1 MRARFAGWASPRAVL
16 VLATVLL
23 GLAALAPGVTLP
35 LSRFHGIVVLDIT
48 QSMNAEDAFVDG
60 KAVSRLTAAKDA
72 LHGVLQSLP
81 CGSRVGWGVFTEYR
95 TLILISPLEICEHF
109 RELGAT
115 LDHIDGR
122 MSWAGR
128 SEVAKGLFWG
138 LRQADALPGRPAIV
152 FVTDGHE
159 APPVNPRHR
168 PHYDGKPGKVAG
180 LIVGAGGLQPVP
192 IPKFDL
198 DGNRLGIWRKDEVQQ
213 QDSYTQGRSGSVGS
227 EKLVETDEEIATA
240 DWATSGNE
248 HLSSLRERYLQVL
261 AQELKLDYLRL
272 DPDAAGTR
280 ALAQAFG
287 RSSLAQRVPTPVSPG
302 HLLALCGLGLLAW
315 AFRPAIR
322 AVRYRGTAS
331 PRSPRTARP
340 WRRARIRSDASPE
353 SPRR

>member
-1 MRARFAGWASPRAVL
+1 MKALLAAFVSPRYVL
-16 VLATVLL
+16 VLATALL
-23 GLAALAPGVTLP
+23 GVAALAPNVTLP
-35 LSRFHGIVVLDIT
+35 LSRFHGIVVLDVT
-48 QSMNAEDAFVDG
+48 QSMNAEDALVEG
-60 KAVSRLTAAKDA
+60 KAISRLAAAKEA

-95 TLILISPLEICEHF
+95 TLILISPLEVCGHF

-128 SEVAKGLFWG
+128 SEVAKGLFWA
-138 LRQADALPGRPAIV
+138 LRQADAVPEKPAIV

-180 LIVGAGGLQPVP
+180 LIVGAGGIQPVP

-198 DGNRLGIWRKDEVQQ
+198 EGNRLGVWRRDEVQQ
-213 QDSYTQGRSGSVGS
+213 QDSYTQGRAGSVGS
-227 EKLVETDEEIATA
+227 EKLAETDEEVVTA

-280 ALAQAFG
+280 ALVQAFK

-302 HLLALCGLGLLAW
+302 HALALCALGLLGW
-315 AFRPAIR
+315 SYRPAIR
-322 AVRYRGTAS
+322 ATRNLRA
-331 PRSPRTARP
+331 ARP
-340 WRRARIRSDASPE
+340 GHRAQGFPGR
-353 SPRR
+353 